1 MIPKRI
7 SGLMRMTLIL
17 LTLLTAAAG
26 CSDGFTGPEDGF
38 PIRTETSR
46 TVIPTT
52 VATTTTRP
60 ETPPDTIA
68 QAVVKELTAPAY
80 AGRLAGTE
88 GNEAA
93 ANHIAS
99 LMQGAGLRPI
109 FGNSFFQTYRQTVF
123 NPDAQGTRVVITT
136 PEYRRTELTAGR
148 DFITNPA
155 FSPVS
160 LFGLMDFEAITPGSS
175 RSAPVVVSPG
185 VDINAFSAP
194 VVFRAVDFFR
204 LTPQEFASGTKF
216 QVQISGLMKD
226 MLQMNGVSRVQVTSQ
241 AYRQEKQLRNVAAAI
256 EGTGSQRNAI
266 VLMAHFDHYGQ
277 QGDVLFPGALDNA
290 SGVGVLLSLADRIQ
304 SRLVREG
311 VRLKS
316 DIVFAAV
323 NSGIYQYGTRTFP
336 GSRALLETLKQKYED
351 LVLIN
356 VDRVGSPTAGPLNLA
371 PLSPQSS
378 ILTDSLKP
386 LLDAQDI
393 PHQEKPAVP
402 SDHHWFVAEG
412 KAAVTLSQDLSQAR
426 MSILTDVAEKLDYRY
441 LARLSAA
448 VGEFVVTQ
456 GDTMF
461 NRN

>member
-1 MIPKRI
+1 MIPKRVSSLLLI
-7 SGLMRMTLIL
+7 ALIL
-17 LTLLTAAAG
+17 MALLVAAAG
-26 CSDGFTGPEDGF
+26 CSDGFTGPEDGL
-38 PIRTETSR
+38 PGRTETNL
-46 TVIPTT
+46 TVGPTT
-52 VATTTTRP
+52 VATTTAQP
-60 ETPPDTIA
+60 ETPPDLVA

-93 ANHIAS
+93 ADHIAG
-99 LMQGAGLRPI
+99 LMLGLGLRPI

-123 NPDAQGTRVVITT
+123 NPDAQGTRIIVNT
-136 PEYRRTELTAGR
+136 PDYRRTELTAGR

-155 FSPVS
+155 FSSIS
-160 LFGLMDFEAITPGSS
+160 LFGLMDFEAIAPGSS
-175 RSAPVVVSPG
+175 RSAPVVVSPD
-185 VDINAFSAP
+185 VDLSAFSAP

-290 SGVGVLLSLADRIQ
+290 SGVGVLISLADQIQ
-304 SRLVREG
+304 TRLNREG

-336 GSRALLETLKQKYED
+336 GSRALLEALKLKYED
-351 LVLIN
+351 FTLIN
-356 VDRVGSPTAGPLNLA
+356 IDRVGSPNAGPLNLA
-371 PLSPQSS
+371 PLNAESRA
-378 ILTDSLKP
+378 LTDPLKR
-386 LLDAQDI
+386 LLDGNRI
-393 PHQEKPAVP
+393 THQEKPAAP
-402 SDHHWFVAEG
+402 SDHHWFISEG
-412 KAAVTLSQDLSQAR
+412 KAAVTLAQDLSQAR

-456 GDTMF
+456 GDAMF